1 MLRPLRVLGF
11 TLSVIFLGPIAF
23 AALASF
29 LPIAED
35 AERPRPSDAL
45 RLLRTF
51 DDAFPQGVPMSSV
64 DINFYFRQCGY
75 DSIAMLGDI
84 ALYRKQKGW
93 SPSDG
98 YDDLSAWGS
107 YKFAHIVEKAR
118 TAQLENSLGGFE
130 LRFLDR
136 CIANS
141 AFSKVC
147 GFRVRKVLE
156 QSDLYSKYSLPSS
169 LPRPDES
176 GQENTM
182 CAFLDGIA
190 ARNGQRLG
198 IKKIGS
204 E

>member
-1 MLRPLRVLGF
+1 MLRPLRVLGI
-11 TLSVIFLGPIAF
+11 TLSVVFLGPIAF

-29 LPIAED
+29 LLIAND
-35 AERPRPSDAL
+35 AERPGDAS

-51 DDAFPQGVPMSSV
+51 DDAFPQSVPMGSM
-64 DINFYFRQCGY
+64 DIDFHFRQCSY
-75 DSIAMLGDI
+75 DSSAILGDF
-84 ALYRKQKGW
+84 ALSRKKKGW
-93 SPSDG
+93 TPYGG
-98 YDDLSAWGS
+98 YFDLSAWVS
-107 YKFAHIVEKAR
+107 DKFYQGVAKAR
-118 TAQLENSLGGFE
+118 TDQLEKSLSGFE

-147 GFRVRKVLE
+147 GFRVRKVLK

-169 LPRPDES
+169 SPRPDQS
-176 GQENTM
+176 GRINTM

-190 ARNGQRLG
+190 ARKGQRLG